1 MDIKKGCE
9 YILIT
14 YKKIL
19 HTELALMGCV
29 AIEFIT
35 FVLTFKTHEIINTIA
50 LFTMIPTIS
59 ILMLTH
65 IIAMARIDDMG
76 HTPTHDTP

>member
-1 MDIKKGCE
+1 M
-9 YILIT
+9 IT

-19 HTELALMGCV
+19 HTELALIGCV

-35 FVLTFKTHEIINTIA
+35 FVLTFKIHETISTIA

-65 IIAMARIDDMG
+65 IIAMARIEDIGD
-76 HTPTHDTP
+76 TPTHDTP